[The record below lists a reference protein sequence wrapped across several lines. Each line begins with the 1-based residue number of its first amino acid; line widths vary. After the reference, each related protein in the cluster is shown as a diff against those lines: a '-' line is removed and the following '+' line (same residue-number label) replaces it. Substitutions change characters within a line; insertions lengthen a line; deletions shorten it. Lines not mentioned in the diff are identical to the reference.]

1 MNQYPA
7 YTRHLRQKCTA
18 SQAEKQ
24 AYKEKKN
31 SECTETGVQVTTEQ
45 VTTKQITTEPK
56 VYVISTEPLALKAIG
71 DPTEPKS
78 WLIDSGCTSHLS
90 PNKSDFISYAPYDTP
105 RCVQLGN
112 GSGTPSLGEGII
124 SLSCLVNRVHVT
136 HHF

>member
-1 MNQYPA
+1 MGLKLGTKLDNVTDPKALTAQGDTWKGKRNDP
-7 YTRHLRQKCTA
+7 TWLSRQTCGTCGKTGHLCQKCTA

-31 SECTETGVQVTTEQ
+31 SEHTKTGAQVTTEQ
-45 VTTKQITTEPK
+45 ITTEPE
-56 VYVISTEPLALKAIG
+56 VYVVSTEPLALKAIG

-105 RCVQLGN
+105 
-112 GSGTPSLGEGII
+112 
-124 SLSCLVNRVHVT
+124 
-136 HHF
+136 